1 MSWFRVVP
9 DKSGAVTIGRYKEQL
24 VREVAFPLPPLGEGG
39 HYLAKLQRPHDEA
52 PYPLASRVEGRTLI
66 WLVSLEDTSDPGE
79 GLVEIR
85 WDGPNGETWK
95 SPQYAVRIAKGLA
108 DPKEAPEAWAGFLQQ
123 VNRDAGRAESA
134 ADRAEALEK
143 GYTEA
148 LEKARAAAEDAWQ
161 GKVSAET
168 SAKEAKADAQRAET
182 AASTATQAAQA
193 AHTAQGAA
201 GQAAQAAQTAKE
213 AAEQAQTGAQEAQT
227 GAETAKTEAQAAK
240 TAAEEAAKAAQGAAS
255 TAQTA
260 ANTAQGAAAAAENA
274 QQSVET
280 LASQVQG
287 DADKVAA
294 DKAEAQKAAGDALG
308 SQQEAQRQATA
319 AQEAATSAGAAADRA
334 AESKGQAETARTGAE
349 AAQTKAEEAAQGVAA
364 DREQI
369 GANKSGLEA
378 AQQEL
383 TATKEQLAETKATLT
398 TTQEDLKKAQR
409 AIQFQAELNQG
420 QTWDFEED
428 TQEAYQR
435 QVPSGAK
442 AGAVMEWGG
451 KTVVWNQQWKALN
464 RTTQG
469 VVMTANTDGTCNISG
484 VFDNS
489 LGYGFFRCGGK
500 ITWDRVSQHVYLLV
514 APKGFDRGFGVA
526 GYGGLSADAS
536 NLAVWKAPKA
546 ETNWADSMCIVA
558 NKSDTLNYQKLR
570 FAVIDLTLLF
580 GPGNEPTDTSDPRIA
595 QIEAY
600 AAAHPEHNAGE
611 LVSAQVD
618 EMRVMGENLLPA
630 KLSPNKTNGVT
641 CTANADG
648 TYVFNGTATGKA
660 SFVSDGKLNL
670 DGIVKLVGCPPGGSI
685 ATYSIVLPAVA
696 RDTGNGAQTKNL
708 KNYKDRAVIEIGAGY
723 TCKNLVFRPMV
734 TRDLT
739 ATYDD
744 YSPYRKPVVFPVP
757 EAVRELPGYGWSAG
771 SVANTVEREENG
783 WQYVQRVGSV
793 DLGTLDWHDGGTGTR
808 ARRMFTR
815 QPPDN
820 AKIPQDSSA
829 LSNLVC
835 PKYAPVTPNN
845 TWLCVKEGIALN
857 EANGIVLVYDSAFS
871 TAESLAAFKAHVT
884 GVPLYYE
891 LATPITTDITA
902 LMGDS
907 LAPFSVEAGG
917 SITLHHPKADEG
929 FGIDVPAKIQY
940 ITKLSEVSA
949 NG

>member
-24 VREVAFPLPPLGEGG
+24 VREVAFPLPELGEGG

-52 PYPLASRVEGRTLI
+52 PYPLASRVEGQTLI
-66 WLVSLEDTSDPGE
+66 WLVSLADTSDPGE

-134 ADRAEALEK
+134 AGRAEALEK

-193 AHTAQGAA
+193 AQTAQGAA

-213 AAEQAQTGAQEAQT
+213 AAEQAQTGA
-227 GAETAKTEAQAAK
+227 ETAKTEAQAAK
-240 TAAEEAAKAAQGAAS
+240 TAAEEAAKA
-255 TAQTA
+255 
-260 ANTAQGAAAAAENA
+260 AQGAAAAAENA

-409 AIQFQAELNQG
+409 AIQFQAELNKG
-420 QTWDFEED
+420 QTWDFEVD

-435 QVPSGAK
+435 QIPSGAK
-442 AGAVMEWGG
+442 AGAVMAVGG
-451 KTVVWNQQWKALN
+451 KTVAWNQKWKALT
-464 RTTQG
+464 RTYQG
-469 VVMTANTDGTCNISG
+469 VAVTANTDGTCDISG
-484 VFDNS
+484 VFEDS
-489 LGYGFFRCGGK
+489 TSFGYFSCGEE
-500 ITWDRVSQHVYLLV
+500 ITWNRVSQHVYLLV
-514 APKGFDRGFGVA
+514 APKGFDRGFGVS
-526 GYGGLSADAS
+526 GYGKLSADAS
-536 NLAVWKAPKA
+536 NLAVWKVPKA
-546 ETNWADSMCIVA
+546 TTNWTNSFCIIA
-558 NKSDTLNYQKLR
+558 NRGDTLNYQNLR

-580 GPGNEPTDTSDPRIA
+580 GPGNEPTDTTDPRIA

-600 AAAHPEHNAGE
+600 AAAHPEYNAGE
-611 LVSAQVD
+611 LMSALVD
-618 EMRVMGENLLPA
+618 EVRV
-630 KLSPNKTNGVT
+630 
-641 CTANADG
+641 ANAAG
-648 TYVFNGTATGKA
+648 NSTAT
-660 SFVSDGKLNL
+660 
-670 DGIVKLVGCPPGGSI
+670 
-685 ATYSIVLPAVA
+685 LPIPA
-696 RDTGNGAQTKNL
+696 
-708 KNYKDRAVIEIGAGY
+708 
-723 TCKNLVFRPMV
+723 
-734 TRDLT
+734 
-739 ATYDD
+739 
-744 YSPYRKPVVFPVP
+744 
-757 EAVRELPGYGWSAG
+757 AVRNLPGYGLSAG
-771 SVANTVEREENG
+771 SVGNTVERTENG
-783 WQYVQRVGSV
+783 WQYVQRVESV
-793 DLGTLDWHDGGTGTR
+793 DLGTLDYTKEENTFR
-808 ARRMFTR
+808 
-815 QPPDN
+815 
-820 AKIPQDSSA
+820 AKIQGMQIVSTDVAFNGRCKSFISIRYRYSWTVDGTMSQDSAKRLVLIHSGYSNIA
-829 LSNLVC
+829 SFLSYVRGTL
-835 PKYAPVTPNN
+835 
-845 TWLCVKEGIALN
+845 
-857 EANGIVLVYDSAFS
+857 
-871 TAESLAAFKAHVT
+871 
-884 GVPLYYE
+884 LYYE

-907 LAPFSVEAGG
+907 LAPFTVEAGG

-929 FGIDVPAKIQY
+929 FAIDVPAKIQY

>member
-1 MSWFRVVP
+1 MSWFRVTP

-24 VREVAFPLPPLGEGG
+24 VREVAFPLPELGEGG
-39 HYLAKLQRPHDEA
+39 HYQAKLQRPHDEA
-52 PYPLASRVEGRTLI
+52 PYPLASRVEGQTLI
-66 WLVSLEDTSDPGE
+66 WLVGLKDTSDPGE

-134 ADRAEALEK
+134 ADN
-143 GYTEA
+143 
-148 LEKARAAAEDAWQ
+148 
-161 GKVSAET
+161 
-168 SAKEAKADAQRAET
+168 
-182 AASTATQAAQA
+182 
-193 AHTAQGAA
+193 
-201 GQAAQAAQTAKE
+201 
-213 AAEQAQTGAQEAQT
+213 
-227 GAETAKTEAQAAK
+227 AAK
-240 TAAEEAAKAAQGAAS
+240 TLQKLEDGIASGDFRGEKGEKGDVGPIGPTGPVGPQGIQGATGPAGPKGDPGPQGPRGEAGPAGDTTAADAAAEAAKAA
-255 TAQTA
+255 AQ
-260 ANTAQGAAAAAENA
+260 
-274 QQSVET
+274 
-280 LASQVQG
+280 
-287 DADKVAA
+287 
-294 DKAEAQKAAGDALG
+294 EAQKAAEASAG
-308 SQQEAQRQATA
+308 SA
-319 AQEAATSAGAAADRA
+319 AQA
-334 AESKGQAETARTGAE
+334 AESVGGL
-349 AAQTKAEEAAQGVAA
+349 A
-364 DREQI
+364 DD
-369 GANKSGLEA
+369 LEA
-378 AQQEL
+378 
-383 TATKEQLAETKATLT
+383 
-398 TTQEDLKKAQR
+398 TQKDIAKVKR
-409 AIQFQAELNQG
+409 AIQFQAELNKG
-420 QTWDFEED
+420 QTWDFEVD

-451 KTVVWNQQWKALN
+451 KTVGWNQVCDVLPNPGTYKGVKVSVSNGKVTLSGTATDAVLVGVGYAAVTVSGHKYMATGLQGGSKS
-464 RTTQG
+464 TFYVQG
-469 VVMTANTDGTCNISG
+469 VNENNGYYNILDSTAIFAATGAKYRYTI
-484 VFDNS
+484 
-489 LGYGFFRCGGK
+489 
-500 ITWDRVSQHVYLLV
+500 I
-514 APKGFDRGFGVA
+514 AVA
-526 GYGGLSADAS
+526 GT
-536 NLAVWKAPKA
+536 V
-546 ETNWADSMCIVA
+546 
-558 NKSDTLNYQKLR
+558 
-570 FAVIDLTLLF
+570 FAHTFQPMVVDLTLLY

-600 AAAHPEHNAGE
+600 AAAHPEYNAGE
-611 LVSAQVD
+611 LVSALVD
-618 EMRVMGENLLPA
+618 EVRVGGKNLLPA
-630 KLSPNKTNGVT
+630 KLFPSKTNGVT
-641 CTANADG
+641 RTANADG

-660 SFVSDGKLNL
+660 SFFSDGKLNL

-734 TRDLT
+734 TRDLI

-744 YSPYRKPVVFPVP
+744 YSPYREPVVFPVP

-793 DLGTLDWHDGGTGTR
+793 DLGTLDWYDGGTGTS

-929 FGIDVPAKIQY
+929 FAVDVPAKIQY